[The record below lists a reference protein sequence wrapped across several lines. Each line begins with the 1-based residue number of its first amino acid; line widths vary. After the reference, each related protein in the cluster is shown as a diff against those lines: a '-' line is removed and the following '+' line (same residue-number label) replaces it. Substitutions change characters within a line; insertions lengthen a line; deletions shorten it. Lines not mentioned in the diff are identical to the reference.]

1 MSLKRPKSNVQ
12 YVFKVGLA
20 GRRSIWRK
28 IALRGDQTLDDLHE
42 AIFHA
47 FDRFDEHLYSFYF
60 PKPGARGR
68 DRLREAL
75 EYGHPMSV
83 EDSNPFGGGGVR
95 NAATVTLDSLKLKV
109 GQRFEYPSTYSIS
122 VTHGGTRSRWSR
134 SEASGV
140 RVPRSWLRSMGRPRF
155 SILRL
160 TELCVTRSLTPACS
174 RRRPA
179 GSAETWSTSSPAA
192 AEAGRLGGDTKP
204 S

>member
-95 NAATVTLDSLKLKV
+95 NAATVTLDSLKLTV
-109 GQRFEYPSTYSIS
+109 GQRFEYLFDFGDSWWHEVTVEQVGSIRGKGS
-122 VTHGGTRSRWSR
+122 PELVEKHG
-134 SEASGV
+134 ASPLQYPEV
-140 RVPRSWLRSMGRPRF
+140 
-155 SILRL
+155 
-160 TELCVTRSLTPACS
+160 
-174 RRRPA
+174 
-179 GSAETWSTSSPAA
+179 
-192 AEAGRLGGDTKP
+192 D
-204 S
+204 